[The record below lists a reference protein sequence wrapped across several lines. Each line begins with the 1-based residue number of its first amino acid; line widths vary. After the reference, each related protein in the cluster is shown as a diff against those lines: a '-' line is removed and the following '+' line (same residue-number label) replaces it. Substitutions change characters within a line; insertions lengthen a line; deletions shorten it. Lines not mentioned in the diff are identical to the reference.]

1 MKKLA
6 VISLCTLVALVCV
19 FARANRAAAQ
29 AKTAAQA
36 KKTPLAEKPLPQF
49 DKEKIRAHVKYLSS
63 DELEGRGTGQRG
75 GDMAAHY
82 IAKQFASYGLKPA
95 GDNGSFFQEV
105 PMVGVET
112 LPETTFQFVEASG
125 KTFEAKNLAEF
136 VTSNESQAETADID
150 APIVFVG
157 YGIKA
162 PEYDWDDYKTVDLK
176 GKVAMVFVN
185 EPSSDDA
192 DFFKGK
198 ALTYYGRWT
207 YKYEETARRG
217 AVATLIIHRG
227 DLASYGWEVVRNTW
241 GTERSY
247 LKRDATPKLQ
257 AASWIQLDVAKKI
270 VGMVGLD
277 LDKMFERAQ
286 RKDFKPL
293 TLPVHL
299 KAHVASQLKPFA
311 AKNVLAM
318 LPGTDAVM
326 GKEAVLYTAHYDHL
340 GIDASLAGDKI
351 YNGAADNATGCGI
364 LLELARVWGAMPIAA
379 PRSILFASVTAEE
392 QGLLGSEYLGKHS
405 PVPPGKIMVDLNFDD
420 VPPLGTP
427 EEVEVSG
434 AERTTFYPVVQAT
447 ARDFHLAIKPDP
459 RPEAGHYYRSDHF
472 SLARVGVPAFS
483 INEGNKYAGHPAEWG
498 EEQAKDFVEHRYH
511 QPSDEYSADMDFSG
525 DAVIARFGFVLGSKA
540 AWVPTLAGWVP
551 GDEFEAARKR
561 SLP

>member
-1 MKKLA
+1 MKKCA
-6 VISLCTLVALVCV
+6 VIFLCTLVALVCV
-19 FARANRAAAQ
+19 FARANRAAGQGKPAV
-29 AKTAAQA
+29 QA
-36 KKTPLAEKPLPQF
+36 KKAPAAEKPLPQV

-75 GDMAAHY
+75 GDMAADY

-105 PMVGVET
+105 PMVGVKT
-112 LPETTFQFVEASG
+112 LPETTFRFVEASG
-125 KTFEAKNLAEF
+125 KSFEAKNLTEF
-136 VTSNESQAETADID
+136 VTSNESQAETAEID
-150 APIVFVG
+150 APIVFLG

-217 AVATLIIHRG
+217 AVATLIIHRQ
-227 DLASYGWEVVRNTW
+227 DLASYGWEVVKNTW
-241 GTERSY
+241 GAERSY

-257 AASWIQLDVAKKI
+257 AASWIQLDVAKRI

-286 RKDFKPL
+286 MKDFRPL
-293 TLPVHL
+293 TLPVRL
-299 KAHVASQLKPFA
+299 KAHVVSQLKPFA

-318 LPGTDAVM
+318 LPGTDAVL

-340 GIDASLAGDKI
+340 GIDASLPGDKI

-379 PRSILFASVTAEE
+379 PRSVLFASVTAEE
-392 QGLLGSEYLGKHS
+392 QGLLGSEYLGKHL
-405 PVPPGKIMVDLNFDD
+405 PVPPGKVMVDLNFDD

-447 ARDFHLAIKPDP
+447 ANDFHLAIRPDP

-483 INEGNKYAGHPAEWG
+483 INEGTKYAGHPAEWG

-540 AWVPTLAGWVP
+540 AWMPTLAGWVP
-551 GDEFEAARKR
+551 GDEFEAARKP